1 MPKPTGFQFT
11 QWPPLTPMPPMPV
24 APVPQVPQYVP
35 GQPGGR
41 GTATR
46 PHRTVPGPRSEGS
59 EPDDLP
65 ELLTVRE
72 AASLLRLSRS
82 HTYDLIRE
90 GVLPVVYLGRA
101 VRVPRRAL
109 IAWIERQAQALGR

>member
-1 MPKPTGFQFT
+1 M
-11 QWPPLTPMPPMPV
+11 
-24 APVPQVPQYVP
+24 
-35 GQPGGR
+35 
-41 GTATR
+41 
-46 PHRTVPGPRSEGS
+46 E
-59 EPDDLP
+59 P

-101 VRVPRRAL
+101 VRVPRRPL
-109 IAWIERQAQALGR
+109 IAWIERQAQAQALGR

>member
-1 MPKPTGFQFT
+1 MEAWRKADT
-11 QWPPLTPMPPMPV
+11 M
-24 APVPQVPQYVP
+24 
-35 GQPGGR
+35 
-41 GTATR
+41 
-46 PHRTVPGPRSEGS
+46 E
-59 EPDDLP
+59 P

-90 GVLPVVYLGRA
+90 GALPVVYLGRS

-109 IAWIERQAQALGR
+109 IAWIERQTQTQTQTQTEGEGRRP